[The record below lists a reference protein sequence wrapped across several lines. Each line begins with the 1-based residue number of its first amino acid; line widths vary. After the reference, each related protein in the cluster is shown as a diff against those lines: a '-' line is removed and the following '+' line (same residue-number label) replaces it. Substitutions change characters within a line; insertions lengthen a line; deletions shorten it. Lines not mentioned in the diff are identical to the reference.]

1 MLFII
6 KYFYLKKINQKHIKI
21 IILFLKMLNDGDGS
35 SPVEEDLSLAIKANF
50 IKDLSEN
57 VTTLLF

>member
-1 MLFII
+1 
-6 KYFYLKKINQKHIKI
+6 
-21 IILFLKMLNDGDGS
+21 MLNDGDDS

>member
-1 MLFII
+1 
-6 KYFYLKKINQKHIKI
+6 
-21 IILFLKMLNDGDGS
+21 MLNDGDDS

-57 VTTLLF
+57 VTTLNVITMIFSKSKAFKWYSC